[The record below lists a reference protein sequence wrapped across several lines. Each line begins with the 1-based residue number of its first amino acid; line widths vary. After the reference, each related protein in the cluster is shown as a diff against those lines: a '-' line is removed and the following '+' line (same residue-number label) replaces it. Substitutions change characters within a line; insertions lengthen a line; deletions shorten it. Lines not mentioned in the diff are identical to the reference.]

1 MSWKSEILRLM
12 VEEVLAVE
20 KRFVDLKYTRGRCR
34 SNRNVIPVGHCITI
48 GFLSLVC
55 SVDEYMKLE
64 RW

>member
-1 MSWKSEILRLM
+1 LM

-34 SNRNVIPVGHCITI
+34 SNRNVIPVGLCITI